1 MIDEELEKL
10 IKDIDERID
19 NLPEKEGR
27 RRDVLSFE
35 KEILQKIM
43 LAREKGDKKEEIV
56 LGARLVILKSLGEKH
71 PFLASM
77 AMSDLGLELFH

>member
-1 MIDEELEKL
+1 MTDEELEKL
-10 IKDIDERID
+10 IKDIDESID
-19 NLPEKEGR
+19 SLPEEEGR

-35 KEILQKIM
+35 KETLQRIQA
-43 LAREKGDKKEEIV
+43 AREKGDKKQEIV